1 MYQHATIGKDPQNAK
16 TTVLVGLLTEI
27 KMVIYVTSQFL
38 RSGREETDLLVEFRN
53 RVRRL
58 IANSYIYIVYA

>member
-38 RSGREETDLLVEFRN
+38 RSGREETDLL
-53 RVRRL
+53 L
-58 IANSYIYIVYA
+58 D

>member
-1 MYQHATIGKDPQNAK
+1 MYQHATIDKDPQNAK